1 MTRFAQNKPDLYR
14 TKRGM
19 QGGQALPASRAL
31 INRNNSTFIHCCLSY
46 THIHTHAHTHTHT
59 HTTVFWRMLRLKA
72 QLDWRKE
79 KRLIRILTVQNVK
92 EVEYYACNNWMNGL
106 YHHKLLILPPCP
118 CIYRG
123 TICNDTVLITFNK
136 ITHNMMWDDY
146 NNRCTEIKTLCNSG
160 GLYVYSWI
168 NVSAVICFWLI
179 QWLKNQ
185 ELCLHEP
192 LFSTN
197 YRNNSPVKTKV
208 PHVTPSIESEWF
220 HLAQSEWMFNQIKKG
235 GVNFHS
241 TEIHQGQ
248 TTM

>member
-1 MTRFAQNKPDLYR
+1 
-14 TKRGM
+14 
-19 QGGQALPASRAL
+19 
-31 INRNNSTFIHCCLSY
+31 
-46 THIHTHAHTHTHT
+46 
-59 HTTVFWRMLRLKA
+59 MLRLKA

-79 KRLIRILTVQNVK
+79 KRLIRILTIQNVK

-185 ELCLHEP
+185 PCKYLIRLLLSCWSEYIFLCSANIRWHC
-192 LFSTN
+192 FCG
-197 YRNNSPVKTKV
+197 
-208 PHVTPSIESEWF
+208 SETW
-220 HLAQSEWMFNQIKKG
+220 W
-235 GVNFHS
+235 
-241 TEIHQGQ
+241 
-248 TTM
+248 